1 MSKSPEDTEAEE
13 LERNELKVLIKQA
26 FGEIERR
33 EEQIRVLREE
43 NARLKRLSARPGRRS
58 SGK

>member
-1 MSKSPEDTEAEE
+1 MSKSPEDAEAEE
-13 LERNELKVLIKQA
+13 LERNKLKVLIKQA

-43 NARLKRLSARPGRRS
+43 NARLKRLSARPGRHS